1 MLAVPDRMR
10 SVAFGLVT
18 SLELPPD
25 RAAAAKARHFVGET
39 MQAWNFDE
47 VIPDAELLVSELVT
61 NAVLHAR
68 STSRVTIERNGNTL
82 RVSVFDTSLTRPR
95 LRNYGP
101 EAVTGRGLL
110 LVDRIARRWG
120 VEQLPTGKTVWFEID
135 AMPAPDHEIES
146 NAR

>member
-1 MLAVPDRMR
+1 
-10 SVAFGLVT
+10 VT

-39 MQAWNFDE
+39 MQAWDCDD

-68 STSRVTIERNGNTL
+68 SASRVTIERQGATL
-82 RVSVFDTSLTRPR
+82 RISVFDTSPTRPR

-110 LVDRIARRWG
+110 LVDRISDRWG
-120 VEQLPTGKTVWFEID
+120 VEQVPTGKTVWFEID
-135 AMPAPDHEIES
+135 ASPVSDEVES
-146 NAR
+146 KAH

>member
-1 MLAVPDRMR
+1 
-10 SVAFGLVT
+10 VT

-25 RAAAAKARHFVGET
+25 RAAAARARHFVGET
-39 MQAWNFDE
+39 MREWDCDD

-68 STSRVTIERNGNTL
+68 SASRVTIERQGTTL
-82 RVSVFDTSLTRPR
+82 RISVFDTSPTRPR

-110 LVDRIARRWG
+110 LVDRISDRWG
-120 VEQLPTGKTVWFEID
+120 VEQMPTGKRVWFEID
-135 AMPAPDHEIES
+135 GSPASDEVES
-146 NAR
+146 KTR

>member
-1 MLAVPDRMR
+1 
-10 SVAFGLVT
+10 VT

-25 RAAAAKARHFVGET
+25 RVAAATARHFVGET
-39 MQAWNFDE
+39 MRGWDCDE
-47 VIPDAELLVSELVT
+47 MIPDAELLVSELVT

-68 STSRVTIERNGNTL
+68 SASRVTIERLGTTL
-82 RVSVFDTSLTRPR
+82 RISVFDTSPTRPR

-110 LVDRIARRWG
+110 LVDRISQRGG
-120 VEQLPTGKTVWFEID
+120 VDQLPTGKSVWFEID
-135 AMPAPDHEIES
+135 ASPVPEHEIES

>member
-1 MLAVPDRMR
+1 
-10 SVAFGLVT
+10 VT

-25 RAAAAKARHFVGET
+25 RVAAAKARHFVGET
-39 MQAWNFDE
+39 MRGWDCDGM
-47 VIPDAELLVSELVT
+47 IPDAELLVSELVT

-68 STSRVTIERNGNTL
+68 SASRVTIERQGTTL
-82 RVSVFDTSLTRPR
+82 RISVFDTSPTRPR

-110 LVDRIARRWG
+110 LVDRISQRWG
-120 VEQLPTGKTVWFEID
+120 VDQLPTGKSVWFEID
-135 AMPAPDHEIES
+135 ASPVPEHEIES

>member
-1 MLAVPDRMR
+1 
-10 SVAFGLVT
+10 VT

-39 MQAWNFDE
+39 MRAWDCDD

-68 STSRVTIERNGNTL
+68 SASRVTIERQGATL
-82 RVSVFDTSLTRPR
+82 RISVFDTSPTRPR

-110 LVDRIARRWG
+110 LVDRISDRWG
-120 VEQLPTGKTVWFEID
+120 VEQVPTGKTVWFEID
-135 AMPAPDHEIES
+135 ASPVSDEVES
-146 NAR
+146 KAR